1 MTTDIIIPYSATAV
15 SLCARFIFMYLLYSK
30 KSTNIY
36 SLTFCILNICSSS
49 LWIKYCILIANE
61 PLLFRSI
68 TDLFLFTISAGYIIN
83 NKRKPD
89 NVLPINN
96 F

>member
-1 MTTDIIIPYSATAV
+1 MTTTEIIIPYSATAI

-49 LWIKYCILIANE
+49 LWIKYCIVISNQ

-68 TDLFLFTISAGYIIN
+68 TDLILFTISAGYIIH
-83 NKRKPD
+83 NKRKPE
-89 NVLPINN
+89 NILPINM
-96 F
+96 

>member
-1 MTTDIIIPYSATAV
+1 MTTEIIIPYSATAI
-15 SLCARFIFMYLLYSK
+15 SLSARFIFMYLLYSK

-49 LWIKYCILIANE
+49 LWIKYCIVISNQ

-68 TDLFLFTISAGYIIN
+68 TDLILFTISAVYIIN
-83 NKRKPD
+83 NKRKSD
-89 NVLPINN
+89 KILPINS
-96 F
+96 